1 MKANRVKQLL
11 REGKSTCGTW
21 VSLAS
26 PVGAEVM
33 GMQGFDWL
41 LIDMEHSPVDYQTL
55 SNQMLALAPSE
66 SVPFVRVPWNDAAE
80 IKRVLDLG
88 AMGIMVPGIST
99 LEDAKR
105 AVAAC
110 KYPPEGIRGVASV
123 RAARYGQDTNYLKEA
138 NGQVMVIAQIEMR
151 DAVEDIERILDVP
164 GIDCAF
170 IGPADLSAT
179 LGHLGNA
186 SHPDV
191 QAAIAK
197 VEKAAK
203 ARRIPLG
210 SVSTSWDVAKGLYD
224 KGYQLVSVMS
234 DIRFLF
240 QASRGVLESFNK
252 TTGRG

>member
-11 REGKSTCGTW
+11 REGKATAGTW

-33 GMQGFDWL
+33 GMMGFDWL

-55 SNQMLALAPSE
+55 SGQMLALSASE

-88 AMGIMVPGIST
+88 VMGIMVPGICT
-99 LEDAKR
+99 VEDAKR

-123 RAARYGQDTNYLKEA
+123 RAARYGQDPNYLKEA

-151 DAVEDIERILDVP
+151 DAVNDIDRILDVP

-170 IGPADLSAT
+170 VGPSDLSAS
-179 LGHLGNA
+179 LGYLGNPA
-186 SHPDV
+186 HPEV
-191 QAAIAK
+191 QSAIAK

-203 ARRIPLG
+203 SRRIPLG
-210 SVSTSWDVAKGLYD
+210 SVSTSWDAAKALLD
-224 KGYQLVSVMS
+224 KGYQVVSIMS

-252 TTGRG
+252 ATGRV

>member
-11 REGKSTCGTW
+11 REGKTTCGTW
-21 VSLAS
+21 CSLAS

-41 LIDMEHSPVDYQTL
+41 LLDMEHSPIDYQTL
-55 SNQMLALAPSE
+55 NNQMLALAPSE

-99 LEDAKR
+99 VEDMKR

-138 NGQVMVIAQIEMR
+138 NGQIMVIAQIEMR
-151 DAVEDIERILDVP
+151 EAVNDIDRILDVP

-170 IGPADLSAT
+170 VGPSDLSAT
-179 LGHLGNA
+179 LGHLGNPG
-186 SHPDV
+186 HPDV

-210 SVSTSWDVAKGLYD
+210 SVSPNWDAAKALLD
-224 KGYQLVSVMS
+224 KGYTFVSIMS
-234 DIRFLF
+234 DIRLLF
-240 QASRGVLESFNK
+240 QACKGVLENFNK
-252 TTGRG
+252 ATGRV